1 MGRGKGG
8 AQFTLGQVC
17 RKERCVQN
25 AKPSSEWQGR
35 GKNRTVPFSLLN
47 SEAGGM
53 HFEILTTISC
63 NCCYCRPLPA
73 QSQIFPRSLDFSCAA
88 ASSLVNVN
96 DHMMTI
102 RVVIRMILM
111 MMMIIIIIVM
121 ILVMI
126 NSNIPPV
133 LWTSVWPEPA
143 PLSVPLSTSQR
154 RNYFLPLIT
163 RCNNFKVFV
172 YFRSGM
178 MYKKSILKARYI

>member
-1 MGRGKGG
+1 M
-8 AQFTLGQVC
+8 
-17 RKERCVQN
+17 
-25 AKPSSEWQGR
+25 
-35 GKNRTVPFSLLN
+35 PFSLLN

-73 QSQIFPRSLDFSCAA
+73 QSQIFPRSLNFSCAA

-126 NSNIPPV
+126 NSNISPV
-133 LWTSVWPEPA
+133 L
-143 PLSVPLSTSQR
+143 
-154 RNYFLPLIT
+154 
-163 RCNNFKVFV
+163 
-172 YFRSGM
+172 
-178 MYKKSILKARYI
+178 